1 MVDSKKGLTSPAAAQ
16 QELEAALV
24 AAAKRDPAAFGKLYD
39 RYVQPLYRYLY
50 SRIGSQADAEDVTSQ
65 TFLAA
70 LEGLPRYHHRGY
82 FSTWLFSIARN
93 KAADYFRRQKKQA
106 TLNETKEIAAGFDLL
121 QDAIRAER
129 VEALSTLIYALPE
142 QEQELI
148 RLRYV
153 AELKYCEIA
162 GIVGRNEEA
171 VKKSVYRLLARLKGQ
186 MECQN
191 E

>member
-1 MVDSKKGLTSPAAAQ
+1 MVDSIKRLTSPTRPQ
-16 QELEAALV
+16 QDPEAALV

-39 RYVQPLYRYLY
+39 RHVQALYRYVY
-50 SRIGSQADAEDVTSQ
+50 SRIGSQSDAEDVTSQ

-70 LEGLPRYHHRGY
+70 LEGLHRYHHRGY

-93 KAADYFRRQKKQA
+93 KAADYFRRQKKQTPLDA
-106 TLNETKEIAAGFDLL
+106 TKEIMAGSDLL
-121 QDAIRAER
+121 QDAIQAER
-129 VEALSTLIYALPE
+129 VEALSGLIRALPE
-142 QEQELI
+142 EEQELI

-153 AELKYCEIA
+153 AELKFYEIA
-162 GIVGRNEEA
+162 VIVGRNEEA
-171 VKKSVYRLLARLKGQ
+171 VKKSVYRLLARLKDQ